1 MAGKKGMRRREKV
14 MYDPYNFAAVTEKF
28 RAEQKAERQAA
39 NKAKQRASTLK
50 LKKQAFNKVKEN
62 QRKITT
68 QLSKQIKGGQKQL
81 EKQTKRLDKATV
93 TGPLGGEI
101 KVKTLKKISGGA
113 PGLDRGIRSKMFIGK
128 KFSDGGSMSKD
139 KPKANARAYT
149 ESSRPFLGIKAGST
163 DDKKIVFGGRRYT
176 REEALVLQKK
186 MKQSKD
192 PILMDE
198 AVNKLQRRI
207 NTHDAMKKE
216 KANKVKTDNVLG
228 LKKKSS
234 PRAGVL
240 TGRRA
245 KRTIKGDVT
254 KKMNMGGVMK
264 NRGGTFKGIY

>member
-1 MAGKKGMRRREKV
+1 MAGKKGMRQREKV

-28 RAEQKAERQAA
+28 RAEQEAERQAA

-50 LKKQAFNKVKEN
+50 VKKQALNKVKEN

-81 EKQTKRLDKATV
+81 DKQVKRLDKATV

-101 KVKTLKKISGGA
+101 KIKTLKKISSGA

-128 KFSDGGSMSKD
+128 KFSDGGSMST
-139 KPKANARAYT
+139 NARLEELT
-149 ESSRPFLGIKAGST
+149 KNKPFLGQKAGTT
-163 DDKKIVFGGRRYT
+163 DHKKIVYGGKHYT
-176 REEALVLQKK
+176 REEAIKLQKK
-186 MKQSKD
+186 FKKD
-192 PILMDE
+192 SNPQIRDE
-198 AVNKLQRRI
+198 GINKLERFIKR
-207 NTHDAMKKE
+207 HDAMVAE
-216 KANKVKTDNVLG
+216 KQ
-228 LKKKSS
+228 KKKSS

-245 KRTIKGDVT
+245 KRTIRGDIT

-264 NRGGTFKGIY
+264 NRGGTFKGVY